1 MFNLQRGSRW
11 WFQIFF
17 IFTPP
22 WGRFPFWLIF
32 FRWVETTNQGCTLS
46 KNNWQFL
53 SPIKNSLRV
62 GFIKHLQFDS
72 FPPHKGWGKM
82 KHLKN
87 LTLHFGDCSFG
98 SYKKAGG
105 FFVGWTYG
113 WTTPT
118 PVGVWGS
125 PRQVPQSPKRGS
137 FKILRRPCR
146 TQQAPL
152 GPTASPVVAGGFP
165 GRCSPYPGIPVK
177 TFTWLP

>member
-1 MFNLQRGSRW
+1 
-11 WFQIFF
+11 
-17 IFTPP
+17 
-22 WGRFPFWLIF
+22 
-32 FRWVETTNQGCTLS
+32 
-46 KNNWQFL
+46 
-53 SPIKNSLRV
+53 
-62 GFIKHLQFDS
+62 
-72 FPPHKGWGKM
+72 M

-105 FFVGWTYG
+105 FLSDEHMDE
-113 WTTPT
+113 PL
-118 PVGVWGS
+118 VGVWGS

-177 TFTWLP
+177 TFTRLP